1 MNAKLLEILK
11 KGWPYLAILVVGVGI
26 GWYVKPDQ
34 VRVEEKTKIVE
45 VVKEVVVTQEKVRVE
60 VVHVK
65 DTTVVERWHREKT
78 EEKKPDGTVIT
89 KEVEDRNID
98 TLVKEKEN
106 SETVKVVE
114 VVKEVVVNLDVVVE
128 KVIEPVLHQWAVG
141 LLVGVAPRFDNPAST
156 PIMLGVSAERRIL
169 GPFLLGLQL
178 QAGSPVTGFQ
188 VTNAALFVSGKM
200 EF

>member
-1 MNAKLLEILK
+1 MKAKLLELLK
-11 KGWPYLAILVVGVGI
+11 KGWPFLAVLAIGVGI
-26 GWYVKPDQ
+26 GWALKPDQ
-34 VRVEEKTKIVE
+34 VRVEEKIKVVE

-78 EEKKPDGTVIT
+78 EEKKPDGTVVT

-98 TLVKEKEN
+98 SVVKEREN
-106 SETVKVVE
+106 STEVKVVE
-114 VVKEVVVNLDVVVE
+114 VVKEVVVNRDVVVE
-128 KVIEPVLHQWAVG
+128 KVIEPVLPQWMVG
-141 LLVGVAPRFDNPAST
+141 LGVGAAPRFDNLAST
-156 PIMLGVSAERRIL
+156 PIMLSVSAKRRIL
-169 GPFLLGLQL
+169 GPFFLGLQL

-188 VTNAALFVSGKM
+188 VTNTTALVTGDL